1 MLISAM
7 IGVVILLAC
16 IAYVVYRKLCVTRQR
31 IEFGA
36 PQDRVAAIFLDI
48 QEDTVLSLH
57 IQYADGSISEVRTL
71 RSA

>member
-1 MLISAM
+1 MLKSDK
-7 IGVVILLAC
+7 IGVVIHLAC
-16 IAYVVYRKLCVTRQR
+16 NANVVYSKQSVNRQTK
-31 IEFGA
+31 EFGA

-71 RSA
+71 RAA